1 MLSWYAIQTRGAWE
15 PRVRD
20 RLREL
25 AITEFWPTYNVKS
38 RWSDR
43 IKILE
48 VSLFPCYVF
57 GQFTLLNSWHSI
69 VELPGVLRI
78 LGTIAEP
85 QPIDDSDIQ
94 TVRRLMS
101 SPELLLPCPFLAAGD
116 LVRIE
121 RGPWT
126 GVEGI
131 AVKTKAGGCRVVVSI
146 KKIGCSCSVEVD
158 TQWLQKL
165 PKPTPSLLGAS
176 RVPALAHS

>member
-1 MLSWYAIQTRGAWE
+1 MPITQT
-15 PRVRD
+15 
-20 RLREL
+20 
-25 AITEFWPTYNVKS
+25 
-38 RWSDR
+38 
-43 IKILE
+43 
-48 VSLFPCYVF
+48 
-57 GQFTLLNSWHSI
+57 
-69 VELPGVLRI
+69 PGVIRI

-85 QPIDDSDIQ
+85 QPIDDSEIE

-176 RVPALAHS
+176 RVPAPAHS

>member
-1 MLSWYAIQTRGAWE
+1 MNWFAIQCRALYE
-15 PRVRD
+15 SRVSD
-20 RLREL
+20 RLRDL
-25 AITEFWPTYNVKS
+25 SITEFWPNYPVKS

-43 IKILE
+43 NVVLARP
-48 VSLFPCYVF
+48 LFPCYVF